1 MDAANGSPRWGGGVT
16 IIHSIPE
23 ALPFCRAYGR
33 DQVLPGLGMVLRHW
47 QEHCGGLT
55 SQSRKG
61 EDHSGGTASRRH
73 HLSDL
78 NEEAGGVVYEGG
90 PPKQ

>member
-1 MDAANGSPRWGGGVT
+1 MIT
-16 IIHSIPE
+16 PE
-23 ALPFCRAYGR
+23 ALPFCRADGR
-33 DQVLPGLGMVLRHW
+33 DQVLPGLGRVLRHW

-78 NEEAGGVVYEGG
+78 NEEAGGWSMRGDLQSSDTVTLSAT
-90 PPKQ
+90 KQPRKRGR